1 VDEEIKNLLKKNLE
15 ASEESLKI
23 LKKIHRDVRWRRL
36 FGFAKFAVVIALLV
50 FSYITLE
57 PLLANIIDTYQKV
70 LNPAGSQNVN
80 LNVGINPDTI
90 PSGLKNLIDGFLNQR

>member
-1 VDEEIKNLLKKNLE
+1 MATTLYRIIKYGFQSFWRNSLLS
-15 ASEESLKI
+15 AAT
-23 LKKIHRDVRWRRL
+23 V
-36 FGFAKFAVVIALLV
+36 AVMVIALLV